1 MNTLISTKK
10 IQSTRL
16 IVLFLTFLSTSTVFY
31 FLYQTKILPAHFF
44 SLLTIITFLIIA
56 TLIFFSHS
64 HKFAVIILSIIIF
77 INLILSFLLFK
88 YNDYFSKISLN
99 ETYYEKYSLVT
110 LKDSDLAKNNSGII
124 TPLGLLNSDPYF
136 ETVKQYLINA
146 DQNNA
151 DQKNSDNKTSDQTQ
165 SRPGLL
171 KTSLEETNLKTYDNL
186 LALTTA
192 LTNPKIAL
200 TTALTNPKTTNDKL
214 QTIFLG
220 HTYLDALKDNNEAI
234 YNQLQILADVE
245 IKVTPKHVETTAH
258 ASLDS
263 PFTIYLS
270 GIDNRDHT
278 LPFAARSDV
287 NLILAVNPA
296 KHKILLLN
304 TPRDFYV
311 PLAMNGKLDKLT
323 HAGLYGINESIHTLE
338 KFYNIKFNYYA
349 RINFD
354 ATSTIIDQLGGVDIH
369 IPYVVNTY
377 HGHRH
382 YEPGNYHLNGDEA
395 LDFARERVSI
405 SWAGGD
411 RERGR
416 NQEKILTALIQKLQS
431 DKTNLTR
438 LDQIFNS
445 IAKNIQTNFTPDD
458 LKYLVQKQLT
468 NFSNWQ
474 IESIDVDGKADIT
487 STYTYPEPKHFVW
500 HPYQDTVDRAK
511 AKLQEYLAE

>member
-1 MNTLISTKK
+1 MTVSSMIKLHPIRPALQ
-10 IQSTRL
+10 IL
-16 IVLFLTFLSTSTVFY
+16 VFLSTSTVFY
-31 FLYQTKILPAHFF
+31 FLYQTKILPLHFF
-44 SLLTIITFLIIA
+44 TLLAIVVFSIIA
-56 TLIFFSHS
+56 TLIFFSHR
-64 HKFAVIILSIIIF
+64 HKIAVIILGIIIF

-88 YNDYFSKISLN
+88 YNDYFSKISSN

-110 LKDSDLAKNNSGII
+110 LKDSDLAKNNTKTIV
-124 TPLGLLNSDPYF
+124 PLGLLTSDPYF
-136 ETVKQYLINA
+136 DTVKQYLTNA
-146 DQNNA
+146 GQNNA
-151 DQKNSDNKTSDQTQ
+151 DRDNTDQKNSNNKSSDQTQ
-165 SRPGLL
+165 SRPDLL
-171 KTSLEETNLKTYDNL
+171 KTPLEETNLKTYDNL

-192 LTNPKIAL
+192 LTTPKSA
-200 TTALTNPKTTNDKL
+200 NDKL

-220 HTYLDALKDNNEAI
+220 HTYLDALKDNNETI

-245 IKVTPKHVETTAH
+245 IKVTPKHVETTSH

-323 HAGLYGINESIHTLE
+323 HAGLYGVNESIHTLE
-338 KFYNIKFNYYA
+338 NFYNIKFNYYA

-354 ATSTIIDQLGGVDIH
+354 ATSIIIDQLGGVDIH

-382 YEPGNYHLNGDEA
+382 YEPGSYHLNGNEA

>member
-1 MNTLISTKK
+1 MQQEKTIKK
-10 IQSTRL
+10 SRPLLSFFQLLAALSS
-16 IVLFLTFLSTSTVFY
+16 LTMLY
-31 FLYQTKILPAHFF
+31 FLYQAQILPVRLFGF
-44 SLLTIITFLIIA
+44 IVIFYLLLVALLVIISRKIVLLVIL
-56 TLIFFSHS
+56 LIFD
-64 HKFAVIILSIIIF
+64 ILL
-77 INLILSFLLFK
+77 NLALSFVFYK
-88 YNDYFSKISLN
+88 YNDYFSQIGKN
-99 ETYYEKYSLVT
+99 ETYYEKYSLVA
-110 LKDSDLAKNNSGII
+110 LKDSDLAKNNSGTI
-124 TPLGLLNSDPYF
+124 TPLGLLTRDPYF
-136 ETVKQYLINA
+136 DTVKQYLVSASQNTVN
-146 DQNNA
+146 QNNT
-151 DQKNSDNKTSDQTQ
+151 DQKNSDNKPSNQPQ
-165 SRPGLL
+165 SRPDLL
-171 KTSLEETNLKTYDNL
+171 KTPLEETNIKTYDNL
-186 LALTTA
+186 LSLTTA
-192 LTNPKIAL
+192 LTA
-200 TTALTNPKTTNDKL
+200 PKTVNDKL

-220 HTYLDALKDNNEAI
+220 HTYLDALKDNNESI

-245 IKVTPKHVETTAH
+245 IKVTPKHVETTTH
-258 ASLDS
+258 ASLDT
-263 PFTIYLS
+263 PFIIYLS

-287 NLILAVNPA
+287 NLIMVVNPA

-323 HAGLYGINESIHTLE
+323 HAGLYGVNESIHTLE
-338 KFYNIKFNYYA
+338 NFYGIKFNYYA

-354 ATSTIIDQLGGVDIH
+354 ATSTIIDQLGGVDVH

-416 NQEKILTALIQKLQS
+416 NQEKIITALLQKLQQ
-431 DKTNLTR
+431 DKTNLTK

-500 HPYQDTVDRAK
+500 HPYQDTVDKAK
-511 AKLQEYLAE
+511 VKLQEYLTE

>member
-1 MNTLISTKK
+1 MNHKSTLRTATLIFITES
-10 IQSTRL
+10 IS
-16 IVLFLTFLSTSTVFY
+16 IMTVCIMLY
-31 FLYQTKILPAHFF
+31 FLYQSHLLNTSIFLAATFFTVLIQAILFIFRHHIV
-44 SLLTIITFLIIA
+44 SLILQII
-56 TLIFFSHS
+56 
-64 HKFAVIILSIIIF
+64 VIVTSS
-77 INLILSFLLFK
+77 ILSFLFFK

-110 LKDSDLAKNNSGII
+110 LKDSDLTKNNSGAIA
-124 TPLGLLNSDPYF
+124 PLGLLTNDPYF
-136 ETVKQYLINA
+136 ETVKQYLTNA

-151 DQKNSDNKTSDQTQ
+151 NQKNSNNKNANQKQ
-165 SRPGLL
+165 SRPDLL
-171 KTSLEETNLKTYDNL
+171 KTSLEETSLKTYDNL

-192 LTNPKIAL
+192 LTS
-200 TTALTNPKTTNDKL
+200 PKTTNDKL

-220 HTYLDALKDNNEAI
+220 HTYLDALKDNNETT
-234 YNQLQILADVE
+234 YNKLQILADVE

-287 NLILAVNPA
+287 NLIMVVNPA

-323 HAGLYGINESIHTLE
+323 HAGLYGVNESIHTLE
-338 KFYNIKFNYYA
+338 NFYGIKFNYYA

-416 NQEKILTALIQKLQS
+416 NQEKIITALLQKLQQ
-431 DKTNLTR
+431 DKTNLTK

-445 IAKNIQTNFTPDD
+445 IAKNVQTNFTPDD

-500 HPYQDTVDRAK
+500 HPYQDTVDKAK

>member
-1 MNTLISTKK
+1 MNHRSTLRTTTLVFVIESISLMSTCVMLYFLH
-10 IQSTRL
+10 QSHLLNTS
-16 IVLFLTFLSTSTVFY
+16 TFLAATFFTVLIQAILFIFRHHIVSLILQIIVIVTS
-31 FLYQTKILPAHFF
+31 
-44 SLLTIITFLIIA
+44 S
-56 TLIFFSHS
+56 
-64 HKFAVIILSIIIF
+64 
-77 INLILSFLLFK
+77 ILSFLLFK
-88 YNDYFSKISLN
+88 YNDYFSKISPN
-99 ETYYEKYSLVT
+99 ETYYEKYSLVA
-110 LKDSDLAKNNSGII
+110 LKDSDLAKNN
-124 TPLGLLNSDPYF
+124 TRTVAPLGLLTSDPYF
-136 ETVKQYLINA
+136 DTVKQYLVSASQNTVN
-146 DQNNA
+146 QNNT

-165 SRPGLL
+165 SRPDLL
-171 KTSLEETNLKTYDNL
+171 KTPLEETNLKTYDNL

-192 LTNPKIAL
+192 LTTPKSA
-200 TTALTNPKTTNDKL
+200 NDKL

-220 HTYLDALKDNNEAI
+220 HTYLDALKDNNETI
-234 YNQLQILADVE
+234 YNKLQILADVE

-287 NLILAVNPA
+287 NLIIVVNPA
-296 KHKILLLN
+296 KHKMLLLN

-323 HAGLYGINESIHTLE
+323 HAGLYGVNESIHTLE
-338 KFYNIKFNYYA
+338 NFYGIKFNYYA

-416 NQEKILTALIQKLQS
+416 NQEKIITALLQKLQQ
-431 DKTNLTR
+431 DKTNLTK

-500 HPYQDTVDRAK
+500 HPYQDTVDKAK
-511 AKLQEYLAE
+511 TKLQEYLTE

>member
-1 MNTLISTKK
+1 MKQEKTIKKLRPFLFFFQLLTTLSSLAT
-10 IQSTRL
+10 L
-16 IVLFLTFLSTSTVFY
+16 Y
-31 FLYQTKILPAHFF
+31 FLYQAQILPFHLF
-44 SLLTIITFLIIA
+44 SLLLIIVFLITAVVIFLSFRHKIA
-56 TLIFFSHS
+56 GIFLI
-64 HKFAVIILSIIIF
+64 LCIF
-77 INLILSFLLFK
+77 INSVLSFLLYK
-88 YNDYFSKISLN
+88 YNDYFSKISSN
-99 ETYYEKYSLVT
+99 ETYYEKYSLIT
-110 LKDSDLAKNNSGII
+110 LKDTDLAKSNSKNI
-124 TPLGLLNSDPYF
+124 TPLGILTSDPYF
-136 ETVKQYLINA
+136 ETVKQYLTTAEGN
-146 DQNNA
+146 
-151 DQKNSDNKTSDQTQ
+151 
-165 SRPGLL
+165 RPELL
-171 KTSLEETNLKTYDNL
+171 KTPLEETNIETYDNL
-186 LALTTA
+186 LTLTTA
-192 LTNPKIAL
+192 LT
-200 TTALTNPKTTNDKL
+200 TPKTVNDKL

-220 HTYLDALKDNNEAI
+220 HTYLDALKDNNESI

-245 IKVTPKHVETTAH
+245 IKVTPKHVETTTH
-258 ASLDS
+258 ASLDT

-287 NLILAVNPA
+287 NLIMVVNPA
-296 KHKILLLN
+296 KHKILILN

-323 HAGLYGINESIHTLE
+323 HAGLYGVNESIHTLE
-338 KFYNIKFNYYA
+338 NFYGIKFNYYA

-354 ATSTIIDQLGGVDIH
+354 ATSAIIDQLGGVDIH

-416 NQEKILTALIQKLQS
+416 NQEKIITALLQKLQQ
-431 DKTNLTR
+431 DKTNLTK

-500 HPYQDTVDRAK
+500 HPYQDTVNKAK

>member
-1 MNTLISTKK
+1 MKK
-10 IQSTRL
+10 QESKIFK
-16 IVLFLTFLSTSTVFY
+16 ILTNIFSALSFLSTCVMLY
-31 FLYQTKILPAHFF
+31 FLYQSHLLNANLFIVTTLITLTFTTILIIFRHHII
-44 SLLTIITFLIIA
+44 SLILQIIIIIA
-56 TLIFFSHS
+56 TI
-64 HKFAVIILSIIIF
+64 
-77 INLILSFLLFK
+77 ILSFLLFK
-88 YNDYFSKISLN
+88 YNDYFSKIGQN
-99 ETYYEKYSLVT
+99 ETYFEKYSLIT
-110 LKDSDLAKNNSGII
+110 LKDSNLAKSTSGNI
-124 TPLGLLNSDPYF
+124 TPLGLLTNDPYF
-136 ETVKQYLINA
+136 ETVKQYL
-146 DQNNA
+146 
-151 DQKNSDNKTSDQTQ
+151 TSAKGD
-165 SRPGLL
+165 RPDLL

-192 LTNPKIAL
+192 LTNPK
-200 TTALTNPKTTNDKL
+200 TTNDQL

-220 HTYLDALKDNNEAI
+220 HTYLDALKDNNESI

-245 IKVTPKHVETTAH
+245 IKVNPKHVETTTH

-287 NLILAVNPA
+287 NLIMVVNPA

-323 HAGLYGINESIHTLE
+323 HAGLYGVNESIHTLE

-438 LDQIFNS
+438 LNQIFNS

-511 AKLQEYLAE
+511 AKLQEYLTQ

>member
-1 MNTLISTKK
+1 
-10 IQSTRL
+10 
-16 IVLFLTFLSTSTVFY
+16 
-31 FLYQTKILPAHFF
+31 
-44 SLLTIITFLIIA
+44 
-56 TLIFFSHS
+56 
-64 HKFAVIILSIIIF
+64 
-77 INLILSFLLFK
+77 
-88 YNDYFSKISLN
+88 
-99 ETYYEKYSLVT
+99 
-110 LKDSDLAKNNSGII
+110 
-124 TPLGLLNSDPYF
+124 
-136 ETVKQYLINA
+136 
-146 DQNNA
+146 
-151 DQKNSDNKTSDQTQ
+151 
-165 SRPGLL
+165 
-171 KTSLEETNLKTYDNL
+171 
-186 LALTTA
+186 
-192 LTNPKIAL
+192 
-200 TTALTNPKTTNDKL
+200 
-214 QTIFLG
+214 
-220 HTYLDALKDNNEAI
+220 LKDNNETI

-245 IKVTPKHVETTAH
+245 IKVTPKHVETTSH

-287 NLILAVNPA
+287 NLVMVVNPA

-323 HAGLYGINESIHTLE
+323 HAGLYGVNESIHTLE
-338 KFYNIKFNYYA
+338 NFYGIKFNYYA

-416 NQEKILTALIQKLQS
+416 NQEKIITALLQKLQQ
-431 DKTNLTR
+431 DKTNLTK

-458 LKYLVQKQLT
+458 LKYLVQKQLS

-500 HPYQDTVDRAK
+500 HPYQDTVDKAK

>member
-1 MNTLISTKK
+1 MKK
-10 IQSTRL
+10 QESKIFK
-16 IVLFLTFLSTSTVFY
+16 ILTNIFSALSFLSTCVMLY
-31 FLYQTKILPAHFF
+31 FLYQSHLLNANLFIVTTLITLTFTTILIIFRPHII
-44 SLLTIITFLIIA
+44 SLILQIIIIIA
-56 TLIFFSHS
+56 TI
-64 HKFAVIILSIIIF
+64 
-77 INLILSFLLFK
+77 ILSFLLFK
-88 YNDYFSKISLN
+88 YNDYFSKIGQN
-99 ETYYEKYSLVT
+99 ETYFEKYSLIT
-110 LKDSDLAKNNSGII
+110 LKDSNLAKSTSGNI
-124 TPLGLLNSDPYF
+124 TPLGLLTNDPYF
-136 ETVKQYLINA
+136 ETVKQYL
-146 DQNNA
+146 
-151 DQKNSDNKTSDQTQ
+151 TSAKGD
-165 SRPGLL
+165 RPDLL

-192 LTNPKIAL
+192 LTS
-200 TTALTNPKTTNDKL
+200 PKTTNDKL

-220 HTYLDALKDNNEAI
+220 HTYLDALKDNNETT
-234 YNQLQILADVE
+234 YNKLQILADVE
-245 IKVTPKHVETTAH
+245 IKVNPKHVETTTH
-258 ASLDS
+258 ASLDT

-287 NLILAVNPA
+287 NLIMVVNPA

-323 HAGLYGINESIHTLE
+323 HAGLYGVNESIHTLE
-338 KFYNIKFNYYA
+338 NFYDIKFNYYA

-354 ATSTIIDQLGGVDIH
+354 ATSTIIDQLGGVDVH

-405 SWAGGD
+405 SWTGGD

-416 NQEKILTALIQKLQS
+416 NQEKIITALLQKLQQ
-431 DKTNLTR
+431 DKTNLTK

-445 IAKNIQTNFTPDD
+445 IAKNIQTNFTPDN

-500 HPYQDTVDRAK
+500 HPYQDTVDKAK
-511 AKLQEYLAE
+511 TKLQEYLTK

>member
-10 IQSTRL
+10 IQPIRL

-31 FLYQTKILPAHFF
+31 FLYQTKILPLYLFTLLAIVIF
-44 SLLTIITFLIIA
+44 SIIA
-56 TLIFFSHS
+56 TLIFFSHR
-64 HKFAVIILSIIIF
+64 HKIAVIILSVVIF

-88 YNDYFSKISLN
+88 YNDYFSKISSN

-110 LKDSDLAKNNSGII
+110 LKDSDLAKNNTRTI
-124 TPLGLLNSDPYF
+124 TPLGLLTSDPYF
-136 ETVKQYLINA
+136 DTVKQYFINA
-146 DQNNA
+146 DQNSTGKNNA
-151 DQKNSDNKTSDQTQ
+151 DQKNSNNKPSNQPQ
-165 SRPGLL
+165 SRPDLL
-171 KTSLEETNLKTYDNL
+171 KTPLEETNLKTYDNL

-192 LTNPKIAL
+192 LTTPKSA
-200 TTALTNPKTTNDKL
+200 NDKL

-220 HTYLDALKDNNEAI
+220 HTYLDALKDNNETI

-245 IKVTPKHVETTAH
+245 IKVTPKHVETTSH

-323 HAGLYGINESIHTLE
+323 HAGLYGVNESIHTLE
-338 KFYNIKFNYYA
+338 NFYNIKFNYYA

-354 ATSTIIDQLGGVDIH
+354 ATSIIIDQLGGVDIH

-416 NQEKILTALIQKLQS
+416 NQEKILTALIQKLQA
-431 DKTNLTR
+431 DKTNLAR

-511 AKLQEYLAE
+511 TKLQEYLAE

>member
-1 MNTLISTKK
+1 MNHKSTLRTATLIFITES
-10 IQSTRL
+10 IS
-16 IVLFLTFLSTSTVFY
+16 IMTVCIMLY
-31 FLYQTKILPAHFF
+31 FLYQSHLLNTSIFLAATFFTVLIQAILFIFRHHIV
-44 SLLTIITFLIIA
+44 SLILQII
-56 TLIFFSHS
+56 
-64 HKFAVIILSIIIF
+64 VIVTSS
-77 INLILSFLLFK
+77 ILSFLFFK

-110 LKDSDLAKNNSGII
+110 LKDSDLAKNNSGAIA
-124 TPLGLLNSDPYF
+124 PLGLLTNDPYF
-136 ETVKQYLINA
+136 ETVKQYLTSA

-151 DQKNSDNKTSDQTQ
+151 DQKNSNNKNANQKQ
-165 SRPGLL
+165 SRPDLL
-171 KTSLEETNLKTYDNL
+171 KTSLEETSLKTYDNL

-192 LTNPKIAL
+192 LTS
-200 TTALTNPKTTNDKL
+200 PKTTNDKL

-220 HTYLDALKDNNEAI
+220 HTYLDALKDNNETA
-234 YNQLQILADVE
+234 YNKLQILADVE

-287 NLILAVNPA
+287 NLIMVVNPA

-323 HAGLYGINESIHTLE
+323 HAGLYGVNESIHTLE
-338 KFYNIKFNYYA
+338 NFYGIKFNYYA

-382 YEPGNYHLNGDEA
+382 YEPGNHHLNGDEA

-416 NQEKILTALIQKLQS
+416 NQEKIITALLQKLQQ
-431 DKTNLTR
+431 DKTNLTK

-458 LKYLVQKQLT
+458 LKYLVQKQLS

-487 STYTYPEPKHFVW
+487 STFTYPEPKHFVW
-500 HPYQDTVDRAK
+500 HPYQDTVDKAK
-511 AKLQEYLAE
+511 AKLQEYLTK

>member
-1 MNTLISTKK
+1 MQQEKTVKK
-10 IQSTRL
+10 SRSLLSFFQLLAALSS
-16 IVLFLTFLSTSTVFY
+16 LTMLY
-31 FLYQTKILPAHFF
+31 FLYQAQILPVHFF
-44 SLLTIITFLIIA
+44 GFIVIFYLLLVALLVIISRKIVLLVIL
-56 TLIFFSHS
+56 LIFD
-64 HKFAVIILSIIIF
+64 ILL
-77 INLILSFLLFK
+77 NLALSFVFNK
-88 YNDYFSKISLN
+88 YNDYFSQIGKN
-99 ETYYEKYSLVT
+99 ETYYEKYSLVAF
-110 LKDSDLAKNNSGII
+110 KDSDLAKSTSEKI
-124 TPLGLLNSDPYF
+124 TPLGILTSDPYF
-136 ETVKQYLINA
+136 ETVKQYLTTTEGN
-146 DQNNA
+146 
-151 DQKNSDNKTSDQTQ
+151 
-165 SRPGLL
+165 RPELL
-171 KTSLEETNLKTYDNL
+171 KKSLEETNIKTYDNL

-192 LTNPKIAL
+192 LTA
-200 TTALTNPKTTNDKL
+200 PKTVNDKL

-220 HTYLDALKDNNEAI
+220 HTYLDTLKDNNESI

-245 IKVTPKHVETTAH
+245 IKVTPKHVETTTH
-258 ASLDS
+258 ASLDT

-287 NLILAVNPA
+287 NLIMVVNPA

-323 HAGLYGINESIHTLE
+323 HAGLYGVNESIHTLE
-338 KFYNIKFNYYA
+338 NFYNIKFNYYA

-416 NQEKILTALIQKLQS
+416 NQEKIITALLQKLQQ
-431 DKTNLTR
+431 DKTNLTK

-500 HPYQDTVDRAK
+500 HPYQDTVDKAK
-511 AKLQEYLAE
+511 AKLQEYLTKW

>member
-1 MNTLISTKK
+1 MIKLHPI
-10 IQSTRL
+10 RL
-16 IVLFLTFLSTSTVFY
+16 ALQILAFLSTCTTFY

-44 SLLTIITFLIIA
+44 GLLAFIIFLIIT
-56 TLIFFSHS
+56 TLIFFSHR
-64 HKFAVIILSIIIF
+64 HKFAVIILSIICF

-99 ETYYEKYSLVT
+99 ETYYEKYSLIA
-110 LKDSDLAKNNSGII
+110 LKDSDLAKNNSGTI
-124 TPLGLLNSDPYF
+124 TRIGLLTSDPYLD
-136 ETVKQYLINA
+136 TVKQYLTN
-146 DQNNA
+146 
-151 DQKNSDNKTSDQTQ
+151 TDQTQ
-165 SRPGLL
+165 SRPDLL
-171 KTSLEETNLKTYDNL
+171 KTPLEETNLKTYDNL

-192 LTNPKIAL
+192 LTI
-200 TTALTNPKTTNDKL
+200 PKTTNDKL

-220 HTYLDALKDNNEAI
+220 HTYLDALKDNNESI

-245 IKVTPKHVETTAH
+245 INVTPKHVETTTH
-258 ASLDS
+258 ASLDT

-287 NLILAVNPA
+287 NLIMVVNPA
-296 KHKILLLN
+296 KHKILILN

-323 HAGLYGINESIHTLE
+323 HAGLYGVNESIHTLE
-338 KFYNIKFNYYA
+338 NFYGIKFNYYA

-354 ATSTIIDQLGGVDIH
+354 ATSAIIDQLGGVDIH

-416 NQEKILTALIQKLQS
+416 NQEKIITALLQKLQQ
-431 DKTNLTR
+431 DKTNLTK

-458 LKYLVQKQLT
+458 LKYLVQKQLS

-500 HPYQDTVDRAK
+500 HPYQDSVDKAK
-511 AKLQEYLAE
+511 AKLQEYLTQ

>member
-1 MNTLISTKK
+1 MNKLIPAKK
-10 IQSTRL
+10 FQPARL
-16 IVLFLTFLSTSTVFY
+16 IILFLGFLSTCTVFY

-44 SLLTIITFLIIA
+44 SLLAFITFLIIT
-56 TLIFFSHS
+56 TLILFSHR

-88 YNDYFSKISLN
+88 YNDYFSKIGQN
-99 ETYYEKYSLVT
+99 ETYFEKYSLVT
-110 LKDSDLAKNNSGII
+110 LKNSNFTKNTTSTIA
-124 TPLGLLNSDPYF
+124 PLGLLTSDPYF
-136 ETVKQYLINA
+136 ETVKQYLT
-146 DQNNA
+146 
-151 DQKNSDNKTSDQTQ
+151 SSEDN
-165 SRPGLL
+165 RPDFL
-171 KTSLEETNLKTYDNL
+171 KTPLEETNLKTYDNL
-186 LALTTA
+186 LSLTTA
-192 LTNPKIAL
+192 LTA
-200 TTALTNPKTTNDKL
+200 PKTVNDKL

-220 HTYLDALKDNNEAI
+220 HTYLDTLKDNNESI

-245 IKVTPKHVETTAH
+245 IKVTPKHVETTTH
-258 ASLDS
+258 ASLDT

-287 NLILAVNPA
+287 NLIMVVNPA

-323 HAGLYGINESIHTLE
+323 HAGLYGVNESIHTLE
-338 KFYNIKFNYYA
+338 NFYGIKFNYYA

-416 NQEKILTALIQKLQS
+416 NQEKIITALLQKLQQ
-431 DKTNLTR
+431 DKTNLTK

-458 LKYLVQKQLT
+458 LKYLVQKQLS

-500 HPYQDTVDRAK
+500 HPYQDTVDKAK
-511 AKLQEYLAE
+511 AKLQEYLT

>member
-1 MNTLISTKK
+1 MLFFLHQSRLLNSGLFFTTSFATFAVLIILFIFRRHNLS
-10 IQSTRL
+10 L
-16 IVLFLTFLSTSTVFY
+16 ILQVVIVIITST
-31 FLYQTKILPAHFF
+31 
-44 SLLTIITFLIIA
+44 
-56 TLIFFSHS
+56 
-64 HKFAVIILSIIIF
+64 
-77 INLILSFLLFK
+77 LSFLLFK

-110 LKDSDLAKNNSGII
+110 LKDSDLAKNNSRTIA
-124 TPLGLLNSDPYF
+124 PLGLLTIDPYF
-136 ETVKQYLINA
+136 DTAKQYLTNA
-146 DQNNA
+146 DQNNV
-151 DQKNSDNKTSDQTQ
+151 DQKNSNNKTSDQTQ
-165 SRPGLL
+165 SRPDLL
-171 KTSLEETNLKTYDNL
+171 KTSLEETSLKTYDNL
-186 LALTTA
+186 LSLTTA
-192 LTNPKIAL
+192 LIT
-200 TTALTNPKTTNDKL
+200 PKTASDKL

-220 HTYLDALKDNNEAI
+220 HTYLDTLKDNNESV

-245 IKVTPKHVETTAH
+245 IKVTPKHVETTTH
-258 ASLDS
+258 ASLDT

-287 NLILAVNPA
+287 NLILVVNPA

-323 HAGLYGINESIHTLE
+323 HAGLYGVNESIHTLE
-338 KFYNIKFNYYA
+338 NFYGIKFNYYA

-354 ATSTIIDQLGGVDIH
+354 ATSAIIDQLGGVNIN

-416 NQEKILTALIQKLQS
+416 NQEKIITALLQKLQQ
-431 DKTNLTR
+431 DKTILTK

-445 IAKNIQTNFTPDD
+445 ITKNIQTNFTPDD
-458 LKYLVQKQLT
+458 LKYLVQKQLS

-487 STYTYPEPKHFVW
+487 TTYTYPEPKHFVW
-500 HPYQDTVDRAK
+500 HPYQDSVDKAK
-511 AKLQEYLAE
+511 TKLQEYLSQ

>member
-1 MNTLISTKK
+1 MLFFLHQSHLLNSGIFFIASLAIFIILIILFIFRRHIFSS
-10 IQSTRL
+10 ILQVV
-16 IVLFLTFLSTSTVFY
+16 IV
-31 FLYQTKILPAHFF
+31 
-44 SLLTIITFLIIA
+44 IITL
-56 TLIFFSHS
+56 T
-64 HKFAVIILSIIIF
+64 
-77 INLILSFLLFK
+77 LSFLLFK
-88 YNDYFSKISLN
+88 YNDYFSKISPN
-99 ETYYEKYSLVT
+99 ETYYEKYSLVA
-110 LKDSDLAKNNSGII
+110 LKDSDLAKNNTKTII
-124 TPLGLLNSDPYF
+124 PLGLLTSDPYF
-136 ETVKQYLINA
+136 DTIKQYLTNA
-146 DQNNA
+146 GQNNA
-151 DQKNSDNKTSDQTQ
+151 DRDNTDQKNSNNKSSDQIQ
-165 SRPGLL
+165 SRPDLL
-171 KTSLEETNLKTYDNL
+171 KTPLEETNLKTYDNL

-192 LTNPKIAL
+192 LTTPKSA
-200 TTALTNPKTTNDKL
+200 NDKL

-220 HTYLDALKDNNEAI
+220 HTYLDALKDNNETI

-245 IKVTPKHVETTAH
+245 IKVTPKHVETTSH

-323 HAGLYGINESIHTLE
+323 HAGLYGVNESIHTLE

-416 NQEKILTALIQKLQS
+416 NQEKIITALIQKLQQ
-431 DKTNLTR
+431 DKTNLTK

>member
-1 MNTLISTKK
+1 MNHKSTLRTATLIFITES
-10 IQSTRL
+10 IS
-16 IVLFLTFLSTSTVFY
+16 IMTVCIMLY
-31 FLYQTKILPAHFF
+31 FLYQSHLLNTSIFLAATFFTVLIQAILFIFRHHIV
-44 SLLTIITFLIIA
+44 SLILQII
-56 TLIFFSHS
+56 
-64 HKFAVIILSIIIF
+64 VIVTSS
-77 INLILSFLLFK
+77 ILSFLFFK

-110 LKDSDLAKNNSGII
+110 LKDSDLAKNNSGAIA
-124 TPLGLLNSDPYF
+124 PLGLLTNDPYF
-136 ETVKQYLINA
+136 ETVKQYLTSA

-151 DQKNSDNKTSDQTQ
+151 DQKNSNNKNANQKQ
-165 SRPGLL
+165 SRPDLL
-171 KTSLEETNLKTYDNL
+171 KTSLEETSFKTYDNL

-192 LTNPKIAL
+192 LTS
-200 TTALTNPKTTNDKL
+200 PKTTNDKL

-220 HTYLDALKDNNEAI
+220 HTYLDALKDNNESI

-245 IKVTPKHVETTAH
+245 IKVAPKHVETTTH
-258 ASLDS
+258 ASLDT

-287 NLILAVNPA
+287 NLIMTVNPA
-296 KHKILLLN
+296 KHKILILN

-323 HAGLYGINESIHTLE
+323 HAGLYGVNESIHTLE
-338 KFYNIKFNYYA
+338 NFYGIKFNYYA

-416 NQEKILTALIQKLQS
+416 NQEKILTALIQKLQA
-431 DKTNLTR
+431 DKTNLAR

-445 IAKNIQTNFTPDD
+445 IAKNIQTNFTSDD
-458 LKYLVQKQLT
+458 LKYLVQKQLI

-500 HPYQDTVDRAK
+500 HPYQDTVDHAK
-511 AKLQEYLAE
+511 AKLQEYLTE

>member
-10 IQSTRL
+10 IQPTHL

-31 FLYQTKILPAHFF
+31 FLYQTKILPLYLFTLLAIVVF
-44 SLLTIITFLIIA
+44 SIIA
-56 TLIFFSHS
+56 TLIFFSHR
-64 HKFAVIILSIIIF
+64 HKIAVIILGIIILV
-77 INLILSFLLFK
+77 NLILSFLLFK
-88 YNDYFSKISLN
+88 YNDYFSKISPN

-110 LKDSDLAKNNSGII
+110 LKDSDLVKNNTKDII
-124 TPLGLLNSDPYF
+124 PLGLLASDPYF
-136 ETVKQYLINA
+136 DTVKQYLTNTG
-146 DQNNA
+146 QNKA
-151 DQKNSDNKTSDQTQ
+151 DQKNSNNKTSDQAQ
-165 SRPGLL
+165 SRPDIL
-171 KTSLEETNLKTYDNL
+171 KTPLEETNFKTYDNL

-192 LTNPKIAL
+192 LTTPKSA
-200 TTALTNPKTTNDKL
+200 NDKL

-220 HTYLDALKDNNEAI
+220 HTYLDALKDNNETI

-245 IKVTPKHVETTAH
+245 IKVTPKHVETTSH

-323 HAGLYGINESIHTLE
+323 HAGLYGVNESIHTLE
-338 KFYNIKFNYYA
+338 NFYNIKFNYYA

-354 ATSTIIDQLGGVDIH
+354 ATSIIIDQLGGVDIH

-416 NQEKILTALIQKLQS
+416 NQEKILTALIQKLQA
-431 DKTNLTR
+431 DKTNLAR

-511 AKLQEYLAE
+511 TKLQEYLAE

>member
-1 MNTLISTKK
+1 MTVSSMFKIHPIRLTLQI
-10 IQSTRL
+10 
-16 IVLFLTFLSTSTVFY
+16 LTFLSTCTVFY
-31 FLYQTKILPAHFF
+31 FLYQTKILPVHLF
-44 SLLTIITFLIIA
+44 SLLAIITFLTIA
-56 TLIFFSHS
+56 TLIFFSHR
-64 HKFAVIILSIIIF
+64 HKLAVIILGIIIF
-77 INLILSFLLFK
+77 INLIVSFLLFK
-88 YNDYFSKISLN
+88 YNDYFSKISPN
-99 ETYYEKYSLVT
+99 ETYYEKYSLVA
-110 LKDSDLAKNNSGII
+110 LKDSDLIKNNTRTIA
-124 TPLGLLNSDPYF
+124 PLGLLTSDPYF
-136 ETVKQYLINA
+136 ETVKQYL
-146 DQNNA
+146 
-151 DQKNSDNKTSDQTQ
+151 TSTKGN
-165 SRPGLL
+165 RPDLL
-171 KTSLEETNLKTYDNL
+171 KNPLEETNLKTYDNL
-186 LALTTA
+186 LSLTTA
-192 LTNPKIAL
+192 LTA
-200 TTALTNPKTTNDKL
+200 PKTANDKL

-220 HTYLDALKDNNEAI
+220 HTYLDALKDNNETI
-234 YNQLQILADVE
+234 YNQLQILANIE
-245 IKVTPKHVETTAH
+245 IKVIPKHVETTSH

-287 NLILAVNPA
+287 NLIMVVNPT

-323 HAGLYGINESIHTLE
+323 HAGLYGVNESIHTLE
-338 KFYNIKFNYYA
+338 NFYNIKFNYYA

-416 NQEKILTALIQKLQS
+416 NQEKIITALIQKLQA

-511 AKLQEYLAE
+511 TKLQEYLAE

>member
-1 MNTLISTKK
+1 MQHNYPMKEKLDKK
-10 IQSTRL
+10 TPTTRL
-16 IVLFLTFLSTSTVFY
+16 LVQLVSIFFNITSLYFLHKTKLLPIHLFCFILIVAILITAIFISFSKHHKFSTLFLI
-31 FLYQTKILPAHFF
+31 LY
-44 SLLTIITFLIIA
+44 
-56 TLIFFSHS
+56 
-64 HKFAVIILSIIIF
+64 IIIN
-77 INLILSFLLFK
+77 ITLSFLLYK
-88 YNDYFSKISLN
+88 YNDYFSKISSN
-99 ETYYEKYSLVT
+99 ETYFEKYSLVT
-110 LKDSDLAKNNSGII
+110 LKNSDLTKNATSTIA
-124 TPLGLLNSDPYF
+124 PLGLLTSDPYF
-136 ETVKQYLINA
+136 ETVKQYLI
-146 DQNNA
+146 
-151 DQKNSDNKTSDQTQ
+151 STEG
-165 SRPGLL
+165 SRPDLL

-192 LTNPKIAL
+192 LTS
-200 TTALTNPKTTNDKL
+200 PKTTNDQH

-220 HTYLDALKDNNEAI
+220 PTYLDALKDNNESI
-234 YNQLQILADVE
+234 YNRLQILANVE
-245 IKVTPKHVETTAH
+245 IKVTPKHVETTSH
-258 ASLDS
+258 SSLDS

-278 LPFAARSDV
+278 MPFAARSDV
-287 NLILAVNPA
+287 NLIFVVNPA

-323 HAGLYGINESIHTLE
+323 HVGLYGVNESIHTLE
-338 KFYNIKFNYYA
+338 NFYDIKFNYYA

-354 ATSTIIDQLGGVDIH
+354 ATSAIIDQLGGVDIH

-416 NQEKILTALIQKLQS
+416 NQEKIITALFQKLQQ
-431 DKTNLTR
+431 DKTNLTK

-445 IAKNIQTNFTPDD
+445 ITKNIQTNFTPDD
-458 LKYLVQKQLT
+458 LKYLVQKQLS

-500 HPYQDTVDRAK
+500 HPYQDSVDKAK
-511 AKLQEYLAE
+511 VKLQEYLTE

>member
-1 MNTLISTKK
+1 MKK
-10 IQSTRL
+10 QESKIFK
-16 IVLFLTFLSTSTVFY
+16 ILTNIFSALSFLSTCVMLY
-31 FLYQTKILPAHFF
+31 FLYQSHLLNANLFIVTTLITLTSTTILIIFRHHII
-44 SLLTIITFLIIA
+44 SLILQIIIIIA
-56 TLIFFSHS
+56 TI
-64 HKFAVIILSIIIF
+64 
-77 INLILSFLLFK
+77 ILSFLLFK
-88 YNDYFSKISLN
+88 YNDYFSKIGQN
-99 ETYYEKYSLVT
+99 ETYFEKYSLIT
-110 LKDSDLAKNNSGII
+110 LKDSNLAKSTSGNI
-124 TPLGLLNSDPYF
+124 TPLGLLTNDPYF
-136 ETVKQYLINA
+136 ETVKQYL
-146 DQNNA
+146 
-151 DQKNSDNKTSDQTQ
+151 TSAKGD
-165 SRPGLL
+165 RPDLL

-192 LTNPKIAL
+192 LTNPK
-200 TTALTNPKTTNDKL
+200 TTNDQL

-220 HTYLDALKDNNEAI
+220 HTYLDALKDNNESI

-245 IKVTPKHVETTAH
+245 IKVTPKHVETTTH
-258 ASLDS
+258 ASLDT
-263 PFTIYLS
+263 PFIIYLS

-287 NLILAVNPA
+287 NLIMVVNPA

-323 HAGLYGINESIHTLE
+323 HAGLYGVNESIHTLE
-338 KFYNIKFNYYA
+338 NFYGIKFNYYT

-416 NQEKILTALIQKLQS
+416 NQEKIITALLQKLQQ
-431 DKTNLTR
+431 DKTNLTK

-500 HPYQDTVDRAK
+500 HPYQDTVDKAK
-511 AKLQEYLAE
+511 TKLQEYLTE

>member
-1 MNTLISTKK
+1 MKK
-10 IQSTRL
+10 QESKIFK
-16 IVLFLTFLSTSTVFY
+16 ILTNIFSALSFLSTCVMLY
-31 FLYQTKILPAHFF
+31 FLYQSHLLNANLFIVTTLITLTFTTILIIFRHHII
-44 SLLTIITFLIIA
+44 SLILQIIIIIA
-56 TLIFFSHS
+56 TI
-64 HKFAVIILSIIIF
+64 
-77 INLILSFLLFK
+77 ILSFLLFK
-88 YNDYFSKISLN
+88 YNDYFSKIGQN
-99 ETYYEKYSLVT
+99 ETYFEKYSLIT
-110 LKDSDLAKNNSGII
+110 LKDSNLAKSTSGNI
-124 TPLGLLNSDPYF
+124 TPLGLLTNDPYF
-136 ETVKQYLINA
+136 ETVKQYL
-146 DQNNA
+146 
-151 DQKNSDNKTSDQTQ
+151 TSAKGD
-165 SRPGLL
+165 RPDLL
-171 KTSLEETNLKTYDNL
+171 KTPLEETNLKTYDNL

-192 LTNPKIAL
+192 LTTPKSA
-200 TTALTNPKTTNDKL
+200 NDKL

-220 HTYLDALKDNNEAI
+220 HTYLDALKDNNESI

-245 IKVTPKHVETTAH
+245 IKVTPKHVETTTH
-258 ASLDS
+258 ASLDT
-263 PFTIYLS
+263 PFIIYLS

-287 NLILAVNPA
+287 NLIMVVNPA

-323 HAGLYGINESIHTLE
+323 HAGLYGVNESIHTLE
-338 KFYNIKFNYYA
+338 NFYGIKFNYYA

-369 IPYVVNTY
+369 IPYIVNTY

-416 NQEKILTALIQKLQS
+416 NQEKIITALLQKLQQ
-431 DKTNLTR
+431 DKTNLTK

-500 HPYQDTVDRAK
+500 HPYQDTVNKAK

>member
-1 MNTLISTKK
+1 MTGITSAKFHP
-10 IQSTRL
+10 IRL
-16 IVLFLTFLSTSTVFY
+16 IFQILGFLSACTVFY

-44 SLLTIITFLIIA
+44 SLLAFITFLIIT
-56 TLIFFSHS
+56 TLIFFSHR
-64 HKFAVIILSIIIF
+64 HKFAVIILSIIFF
-77 INLILSFLLFK
+77 INFILAFLLFK

-110 LKDSDLAKNNSGII
+110 LKDSNLTKNTTSTIS
-124 TPLGLLNSDPYF
+124 PLGLLTSDPYF
-136 ETVKQYLINA
+136 ETVKQYL
-146 DQNNA
+146 
-151 DQKNSDNKTSDQTQ
+151 TSAE
-165 SRPGLL
+165 SNRPDLL
-171 KTSLEETNLKTYDNL
+171 KTPLEEINLKTYDNL

-192 LTNPKIAL
+192 LTTPKSA
-200 TTALTNPKTTNDKL
+200 NDKL

-220 HTYLDALKDNNEAI
+220 HTYLDALRDNNETI
-234 YNQLQILADVE
+234 YNQLQILADIE
-245 IKVTPKHVETTAH
+245 IKVAPKHVETTSH

-287 NLILAVNPA
+287 NLILAINPA

-323 HAGLYGINESIHTLE
+323 HAGLYGVNESIHTLE
-338 KFYNIKFNYYA
+338 NFYNIKFNYYA

-405 SWAGGD
+405 NWAGGD

-416 NQEKILTALIQKLQS
+416 NQEKILTALIQKLQQ

>member
-1 MNTLISTKK
+1 MQQEKTVKK
-10 IQSTRL
+10 SRPL
-16 IVLFLTFLSTSTVFY
+16 LSFFQLLAALSSLAMLY
-31 FLYQTKILPAHFF
+31 FLYHAQILPIYLFGFIAIFY
-44 SLLTIITFLIIA
+44 LILVALLIIISRKIV
-56 TLIFFSHS
+56 LL
-64 HKFAVIILSIIIF
+64 VIL
-77 INLILSFLLFK
+77 LILDILLNLALSFVFYK
-88 YNDYFSKISLN
+88 YNDYFSQIGKN
-99 ETYYEKYSLVT
+99 ETYYEKYSLVA
-110 LKDSDLAKNNSGII
+110 LKDSELEKSTSENI
-124 TPLGLLNSDPYF
+124 TPLGILTSDPYF
-136 ETVKQYLINA
+136 ETVKQYLTTA
-146 DQNNA
+146 DNN
-151 DQKNSDNKTSDQTQ
+151 
-165 SRPGLL
+165 RPELL
-171 KTSLEETNLKTYDNL
+171 RKSLDETNIKTYDNL
-186 LALTTA
+186 LTLTTA
-192 LTNPKIAL
+192 LTA
-200 TTALTNPKTTNDKL
+200 PKTVNDKL

-220 HTYLDALKDNNEAI
+220 HTYLDTLKDNNESV

-245 IKVTPKHVETTAH
+245 IKVTPKHVETTTH
-258 ASLDS
+258 ASLDT

-287 NLILAVNPA
+287 NLIMVVNPA

-323 HAGLYGINESIHTLE
+323 HAGLYGVNESIHTLE
-338 KFYNIKFNYYA
+338 NFYGIKFNYYA

-354 ATSTIIDQLGGVDIH
+354 ATSTIIDQLGGVDVH

-416 NQEKILTALIQKLQS
+416 NQEKIITALLQKLQQ
-431 DKTNLTR
+431 DKTNLTK

-500 HPYQDTVDRAK
+500 HPYQDSVDKAK
-511 AKLQEYLAE
+511 TKLQEYLTQ

>member
-1 MNTLISTKK
+1 MNHRSTLRTTTLVFVIESISLMSTCVMLYFLH
-10 IQSTRL
+10 QSHLLNTS
-16 IVLFLTFLSTSTVFY
+16 TFLAATFFTV
-31 FLYQTKILPAHFF
+31 LIQAILFIFRHHIV
-44 SLLTIITFLIIA
+44 SLILQII
-56 TLIFFSHS
+56 
-64 HKFAVIILSIIIF
+64 VIVPSS
-77 INLILSFLLFK
+77 ILSFLLFK
-88 YNDYFSKISLN
+88 YNDYFSKISPN
-99 ETYYEKYSLVT
+99 ETYYEKYSLVA
-110 LKDSDLAKNNSGII
+110 LKDSDLAKNN
-124 TPLGLLNSDPYF
+124 TRTVAPLGLLTSDPYF
-136 ETVKQYLINA
+136 DTVKQYLVSVSQNTVN
-146 DQNNA
+146 QNNT

-165 SRPGLL
+165 SRPDLL
-171 KTSLEETNLKTYDNL
+171 KTPLDETNLKTYDNL
-186 LALTTA
+186 LALTTV
-192 LTNPKIAL
+192 L
-200 TTALTNPKTTNDKL
+200 TTPKSANDKL

-220 HTYLDALKDNNEAI
+220 HTYLDALKDNNETI
-234 YNQLQILADVE
+234 YNQLQILADIE
-245 IKVTPKHVETTAH
+245 IKVTPKHVETTTH
-258 ASLDS
+258 TSLDS

-323 HAGLYGINESIHTLE
+323 HAGLYGVNESIHTLE

-511 AKLQEYLAE
+511 AKLQEYLNE

>member
-1 MNTLISTKK
+1 MLFFLQ
-10 IQSTRL
+10 QSHLLNSGIFFTTSLAIFITL
-16 IVLFLTFLSTSTVFY
+16 IVLFIFRRHIFSSILQVVIIIITST
-31 FLYQTKILPAHFF
+31 
-44 SLLTIITFLIIA
+44 
-56 TLIFFSHS
+56 
-64 HKFAVIILSIIIF
+64 
-77 INLILSFLLFK
+77 LSFLLFK
-88 YNDYFSKISLN
+88 YNDYFSKISSN
-99 ETYYEKYSLVT
+99 ETYYEKYSLVA
-110 LKDSDLAKNNSGII
+110 LKDFDLVKNNTKDII
-124 TPLGLLNSDPYF
+124 PLGLLTSDPYF
-136 ETVKQYLINA
+136 DTVKQYLTNA
-146 DQNNA
+146 GQNNA
-151 DQKNSDNKTSDQTQ
+151 DRDNTDQKNSNNKSSDQTQ
-165 SRPGLL
+165 SRPDIL
-171 KTSLEETNLKTYDNL
+171 KTPLEETNFKTYDNL

-192 LTNPKIAL
+192 LTTPKSA
-200 TTALTNPKTTNDKL
+200 NDKL

-220 HTYLDALKDNNEAI
+220 HTYLDALKDNNETI

-245 IKVTPKHVETTAH
+245 IKVTPKHVETTSH

-323 HAGLYGINESIHTLE
+323 HAGLYGVNESIHTLE
-338 KFYNIKFNYYA
+338 NFYNIKFNYYA

-382 YEPGNYHLNGDEA
+382 YEPGNYHLNGNEA

-416 NQEKILTALIQKLQS
+416 NQEKILTALIQKLQA
-431 DKTNLTR
+431 DKTNLAR

-511 AKLQEYLAE
+511 AKLQEYLNE

>member
-1 MNTLISTKK
+1 MLYFLHQSHLLNTS
-10 IQSTRL
+10 
-16 IVLFLTFLSTSTVFY
+16 TFLAATFFTVLIQAILFIFRHHIVSLILQIIIIVTS
-31 FLYQTKILPAHFF
+31 
-44 SLLTIITFLIIA
+44 S
-56 TLIFFSHS
+56 
-64 HKFAVIILSIIIF
+64 ILS
-77 INLILSFLLFK
+77 LLLFK
-88 YNDYFSKISLN
+88 YNDYFSKISSN
-99 ETYYEKYSLVT
+99 ETYYEKYSLVA
-110 LKDSDLAKNNSGII
+110 LKDSDLAKNNSGTI
-124 TPLGLLNSDPYF
+124 TPLGLLTSDPYF
-136 ETVKQYLINA
+136 DTVKQYLVSASQNTVN
-146 DQNNA
+146 QNNT
-151 DQKNSDNKTSDQTQ
+151 DQKNSDNKTFDQTK
-165 SRPGLL
+165 SRPDLL
-171 KTSLEETNLKTYDNL
+171 KTPLEETSLKTYDNL
-186 LALTTA
+186 LTLTTA
-192 LTNPKIAL
+192 LTS
-200 TTALTNPKTTNDKL
+200 PKTTNDKL

-220 HTYLDALKDNNEAI
+220 HTYLDALKDNNESI

-245 IKVTPKHVETTAH
+245 IKVAPKHVETTTH
-258 ASLDS
+258 ASLDT

-323 HAGLYGINESIHTLE
+323 HAGLYGVNESIHTLE
-338 KFYNIKFNYYA
+338 NFYGIKFNYYA

-369 IPYVVNTY
+369 IPYIVNTY

-416 NQEKILTALIQKLQS
+416 NQEKIITALLQKLQQ
-431 DKTNLTR
+431 DRTNLIK

-458 LKYLVQKQLT
+458 LKYLVQKQLG

-500 HPYQDTVDRAK
+500 HPYQDSVDKAK
-511 AKLQEYLAE
+511 AKLQEYLSQ

>member
-1 MNTLISTKK
+1 MNHRSTLRTTTLVFVIESISLMSTCVMLYFLH
-10 IQSTRL
+10 QSHLLNTS
-16 IVLFLTFLSTSTVFY
+16 TFLAATFFTVLIQAILFIFRHHIVSLILQIIIIVTS
-31 FLYQTKILPAHFF
+31 
-44 SLLTIITFLIIA
+44 S
-56 TLIFFSHS
+56 
-64 HKFAVIILSIIIF
+64 ILS
-77 INLILSFLLFK
+77 LLLFK
-88 YNDYFSKISLN
+88 YNDYFSKISSN
-99 ETYYEKYSLVT
+99 ETYYEKYSLVA
-110 LKDSDLAKNNSGII
+110 LKDSDLAKNNSGTI
-124 TPLGLLNSDPYF
+124 TPLGLLTSDPYF
-136 ETVKQYLINA
+136 DTVKQYLVSASQNTVN
-146 DQNNA
+146 QNNT
-151 DQKNSDNKTSDQTQ
+151 DQKNSDNKTFDQTK
-165 SRPGLL
+165 SRPDLL
-171 KTSLEETNLKTYDNL
+171 KTPLEETSLKTYDNL

-192 LTNPKIAL
+192 LTTPKSA
-200 TTALTNPKTTNDKL
+200 NDKL

-220 HTYLDALKDNNEAI
+220 HTYLDALKDNNETI

-245 IKVTPKHVETTAH
+245 IKVTPKHVETTSH
-258 ASLDS
+258 ASLDA

-323 HAGLYGINESIHTLE
+323 HAGLYGVNESIHTLE

-354 ATSTIIDQLGGVDIH
+354 ATSTIIDQLGGVDVH

-511 AKLQEYLAE
+511 TKLQKYLAE

>member
-10 IQSTRL
+10 IQPIRL

-31 FLYQTKILPAHFF
+31 FLYQTKILPLYLFTLLAIVIF
-44 SLLTIITFLIIA
+44 SIIA
-56 TLIFFSHS
+56 TLIFFSHR
-64 HKFAVIILSIIIF
+64 HKIAVIILGIIIF

-88 YNDYFSKISLN
+88 YNDYFSKISSN

-110 LKDSDLAKNNSGII
+110 LKDSDLAKNNTKTIA
-124 TPLGLLNSDPYF
+124 PLGLLTSDPYF
-136 ETVKQYLINA
+136 DTVKQYLTNA
-146 DQNNA
+146 GQNNA
-151 DQKNSDNKTSDQTQ
+151 DRDNTDQKNSNNKSSDQTQ
-165 SRPGLL
+165 SRPDLL
-171 KTSLEETNLKTYDNL
+171 KTPLEETNLKTYDNL

-192 LTNPKIAL
+192 LTTPKSA
-200 TTALTNPKTTNDKL
+200 NDKL

-220 HTYLDALKDNNEAI
+220 HTYLDALKDNNETI

-245 IKVTPKHVETTAH
+245 IKVTPKHIETTSH

-323 HAGLYGINESIHTLE
+323 HAGLYGVNESIHTLE
-338 KFYNIKFNYYA
+338 NFYNIKFNYYA

>member
-1 MNTLISTKK
+1 MKK
-10 IQSTRL
+10 QESKIFK
-16 IVLFLTFLSTSTVFY
+16 ILTNIFSALSFLSTCVMLY
-31 FLYQTKILPAHFF
+31 FLYQSHLLNANLFIVTTLITLTFTTILIIFRHHII
-44 SLLTIITFLIIA
+44 SLILQIIIIIA
-56 TLIFFSHS
+56 TI
-64 HKFAVIILSIIIF
+64 
-77 INLILSFLLFK
+77 ILSFLLFK
-88 YNDYFSKISLN
+88 YNDYFSKIGQN
-99 ETYYEKYSLVT
+99 ETYFEKYSLIT
-110 LKDSDLAKNNSGII
+110 LKDSNLAKSTSGNI
-124 TPLGLLNSDPYF
+124 TPLGLLTNDPYF
-136 ETVKQYLINA
+136 ETVKQYLTTA
-146 DQNNA
+146 DNN
-151 DQKNSDNKTSDQTQ
+151 
-165 SRPGLL
+165 RPELL
-171 KTSLEETNLKTYDNL
+171 RKSLEETNIKTYDNL
-186 LALTTA
+186 LTLTTA
-192 LTNPKIAL
+192 LT
-200 TTALTNPKTTNDKL
+200 TPKTVNDKL

-220 HTYLDALKDNNEAI
+220 HTYLDALKDNNESI

-245 IKVTPKHVETTAH
+245 IKVNPKHVETTTH

-287 NLILAVNPA
+287 NLIIVVNPA

-323 HAGLYGINESIHTLE
+323 HAGLYGVNESIHTLE
-338 KFYNIKFNYYA
+338 NFYGIKFNYYA

-416 NQEKILTALIQKLQS
+416 NQEKIITALLQKLQQ
-431 DKTNLTR
+431 DKTNLTK

-500 HPYQDTVDRAK
+500 HPYQDTVDKAK

>member
-31 FLYQTKILPAHFF
+31 FLYQTKILPLHFF
-44 SLLTIITFLIIA
+44 TLLAIVVFSIIA
-56 TLIFFSHS
+56 TLIFFSHR
-64 HKFAVIILSIIIF
+64 HKIAVIILGIIIF
-77 INLILSFLLFK
+77 INFILSFLLFK
-88 YNDYFSKISLN
+88 YNDYFSKISSN

-110 LKDSDLAKNNSGII
+110 LKDSDLAKNNTKTIV
-124 TPLGLLNSDPYF
+124 PLGLLTSDPYF
-136 ETVKQYLINA
+136 DTVKQYLTNA
-146 DQNNA
+146 GQNNA
-151 DQKNSDNKTSDQTQ
+151 DRDNTDQKNSNNKSSDQTQ
-165 SRPGLL
+165 SRPDLL
-171 KTSLEETNLKTYDNL
+171 KTPLEETNLKTYDNL

-192 LTNPKIAL
+192 LTTPKSA
-200 TTALTNPKTTNDKL
+200 NDKL

-220 HTYLDALKDNNEAI
+220 HTYLDALKDNNETI

-245 IKVTPKHVETTAH
+245 IKVTPKHVETTTH

-323 HAGLYGINESIHTLE
+323 HAGLYGVNESIHTLE

-395 LDFARERVSI
+395 LDFSRERVSI

-468 NFSNWQ
+468 IFSNWQ

-511 AKLQEYLAE
+511 TKLQEYLAE

>member
-1 MNTLISTKK
+1 MKTPISTKK
-10 IQSTRL
+10 IHPAHL
-16 IVLFLTFLSTSTVFY
+16 ILLFLTFLSTCAVFY
-31 FLYQTKILPAHFF
+31 FLYQTKILPLYFF
-44 SLLTIITFLIIA
+44 TLLTIVIFLIIG
-56 TLIFFSHS
+56 TIIFFSRR
-64 HKFAVIILSIIIF
+64 HKFAVILLILGIF

-88 YNDYFSKISLN
+88 YNDYFSKISPN

-110 LKDSDLAKNNSGII
+110 FKDSDLAKNNSGTIV
-124 TPLGLLNSDPYF
+124 PLGLLTSDPYF
-136 ETVKQYLINA
+136 DTIKQYLINA
-146 DQNNA
+146 EQNNADRDNA
-151 DQKNSDNKTSDQTQ
+151 DQKNSNNKSSNQTQ
-165 SRPGLL
+165 SRPDLL
-171 KTSLEETNLKTYDNL
+171 KTSLEETSLKTYDNL
-186 LALTTA
+186 LTPTTA
-192 LTNPKIAL
+192 LTTPKSA
-200 TTALTNPKTTNDKL
+200 NDKL

-220 HTYLDALKDNNEAI
+220 HTYLDALKDNNETI

-245 IKVTPKHVETTAH
+245 IKVTPKHVETTSH
-258 ASLDS
+258 ASLDA

-323 HAGLYGINESIHTLE
+323 HAGLYGVNESIHTLE

-500 HPYQDTVDRAK
+500 HPYQDTVDKAK

>member
-31 FLYQTKILPAHFF
+31 FLYQTKILPLYLFTLLAIVVF
-44 SLLTIITFLIIA
+44 STIA
-56 TLIFFSHS
+56 TLIFFSHR
-64 HKFAVIILSIIIF
+64 HKIAVIILGIIIF
-77 INLILSFLLFK
+77 VNLILSFVLFK

-110 LKDSDLAKNNSGII
+110 LKDSDLAKNDTKTI
-124 TPLGLLNSDPYF
+124 TPLGLITSDPYF
-136 ETVKQYLINA
+136 DTVKQYLINA
-146 DQNNA
+146 RQNNA
-151 DQKNSDNKTSDQTQ
+151 DRDNTDQKNSNNKSSDQTQ
-165 SRPGLL
+165 SRPDLL
-171 KTSLEETNLKTYDNL
+171 RTSLEETNLKTYDNL

-192 LTNPKIAL
+192 LTTPKSA
-200 TTALTNPKTTNDKL
+200 NDKL

-220 HTYLDALKDNNEAI
+220 HTYLSALKDNNEAI
-234 YNQLQILADVE
+234 YNQLQILADIE

-323 HAGLYGINESIHTLE
+323 HAGLYGVNESIHTLE

-500 HPYQDTVDRAK
+500 HPYQDTVDHAK
-511 AKLQEYLAE
+511 AKLQEYLTE

>member
-1 MNTLISTKK
+1 MFFFLH
-10 IQSTRL
+10 QSHLLNFGLFFTICFTITVIL
-16 IVLFLTFLSTSTVFY
+16 IVLFIFRNHIFSS
-31 FLYQTKILPAHFF
+31 ILQVAII
-44 SLLTIITFLIIA
+44 IIT
-56 TLIFFSHS
+56 S
-64 HKFAVIILSIIIF
+64 ILT
-77 INLILSFLLFK
+77 FLLFK
-88 YNDYFSKISLN
+88 YNDYFSKIGQN
-99 ETYYEKYSLVT
+99 ETYFEKYSLIT
-110 LKDSDLAKNNSGII
+110 LKNSDLTKNTTSTIG
-124 TPLGLLNSDPYF
+124 PLGLLTSDPYF
-136 ETVKQYLINA
+136 ETVKQYLMSAEGNRL
-146 DQNNA
+146 D
-151 DQKNSDNKTSDQTQ
+151 
-165 SRPGLL
+165 LL
-171 KTSLEETNLKTYDNL
+171 KNPLEETNLKTYDNL
-186 LALTTA
+186 L
-192 LTNPKIAL
+192 AL

-220 HTYLDALKDNNEAI
+220 HTYVDALKDNNESI

-245 IKVTPKHVETTAH
+245 IKVTPKHVETTTH

-278 LPFAARSDV
+278 LPFAAHSDV
-287 NLILAVNPA
+287 NLIMVVNPT

-323 HAGLYGINESIHTLE
+323 HAGLYGVNESIHTLE
-338 KFYNIKFNYYA
+338 NFYGIKFNYYA
-349 RINFD
+349 RINFN

-416 NQEKILTALIQKLQS
+416 NQEKIITALLQKLQQ
-431 DKTNLTR
+431 DKTNLTK

-458 LKYLVQKQLT
+458 LKYLVQKQLS

-500 HPYQDTVDRAK
+500 HPYPDSVNKAK
-511 AKLQEYLAE
+511 AKLQEYLTK

>member
-10 IQSTRL
+10 IQPIRL

-31 FLYQTKILPAHFF
+31 FLYQTKILPLYLFTLLAIVIF
-44 SLLTIITFLIIA
+44 SIIA
-56 TLIFFSHS
+56 TLIFFSHR
-64 HKFAVIILSIIIF
+64 HKIAVIILSVVIF

-88 YNDYFSKISLN
+88 YNDYFSKISSN

-110 LKDSDLAKNNSGII
+110 LKDSDLAKNNTRTI
-124 TPLGLLNSDPYF
+124 TPLGLLTSDPYF
-136 ETVKQYLINA
+136 DTVKQYLTNA
-146 DQNNA
+146 GQNNA
-151 DQKNSDNKTSDQTQ
+151 DRDNTDQKNSNNKSSDQTQ
-165 SRPGLL
+165 SRPDLL
-171 KTSLEETNLKTYDNL
+171 KTPLEETNLKTYDNL

-192 LTNPKIAL
+192 LTTPKSA
-200 TTALTNPKTTNDKL
+200 NDKL

-220 HTYLDALKDNNEAI
+220 HTYLDALKDNNETI

-245 IKVTPKHVETTAH
+245 IKVTPKHVETTSH

-323 HAGLYGINESIHTLE
+323 HAGLYGVNESIHTLE
-338 KFYNIKFNYYA
+338 NFYNIKFNYYA

-382 YEPGNYHLNGDEA
+382 YEPGNYHLNGNEA

-500 HPYQDTVDRAK
+500 HPCQDTVDRAK

>member
-1 MNTLISTKK
+1 MQQEKTVKK
-10 IQSTRL
+10 SRPL
-16 IVLFLTFLSTSTVFY
+16 LSFFQLLAALSSLAMLY
-31 FLYQTKILPAHFF
+31 FLYHAQILPIYLFGFIAIFY
-44 SLLTIITFLIIA
+44 LILVALLIIISRKIV
-56 TLIFFSHS
+56 LL
-64 HKFAVIILSIIIF
+64 VIL
-77 INLILSFLLFK
+77 LILDILLNLALSFVFYK
-88 YNDYFSKISLN
+88 YNDYFSQIGKN
-99 ETYYEKYSLVT
+99 ETYYEKYSLVA
-110 LKDSDLAKNNSGII
+110 LKDSELEKSTSENI
-124 TPLGLLNSDPYF
+124 TPLGILTSDPYF
-136 ETVKQYLINA
+136 ETVKQYLTTA
-146 DQNNA
+146 DNN
-151 DQKNSDNKTSDQTQ
+151 
-165 SRPGLL
+165 RPELL
-171 KTSLEETNLKTYDNL
+171 RKSLDETNIKTYDNL
-186 LALTTA
+186 LTLTTA
-192 LTNPKIAL
+192 LTA
-200 TTALTNPKTTNDKL
+200 PKTVNDKL

-220 HTYLDALKDNNEAI
+220 HTYLDTLKDNNESV

-245 IKVTPKHVETTAH
+245 IKVTPKHVETTTH
-258 ASLDS
+258 ASLDT

-287 NLILAVNPA
+287 NLIMVVNPT

-323 HAGLYGINESIHTLE
+323 HAGLYGVNESIHTLE
-338 KFYNIKFNYYA
+338 NFYGIKFNYYA

-354 ATSTIIDQLGGVDIH
+354 ATFTIIDQLGGVDVH

-416 NQEKILTALIQKLQS
+416 NQEKIITALLQKLQQ
-431 DKTNLTR
+431 DKTNLTK

-487 STYTYPEPKHFVW
+487 STYTYQEPKHFVW
-500 HPYQDTVDRAK
+500 HPYQDTVNKAK
-511 AKLQEYLAE
+511 AKLQEYLTQ